1 MGSQQNI
8 SFKSIIW
15 IVSSILYN
23 GKSINVAK
31 NNKKL
36 WFHFW
41 PWLSLSSDNNY
52 VIFNNEI
59 SVNIY

>member
-1 MGSQQNI
+1 MDSQQNI

-31 NNKKL
+31 NNNKL

-52 VIFNNEI
+52 AIFNNEI